1 MIFYQENPKYSTKK
15 NLLELVSLARLKD
28 TTSIHKKSIAFLYT
42 NSEKMGTVLIIVSNK
57 MKYLGIKLIKH

>member
-15 NLLELVSLARLKD
+15 TLLELVSLARLKD